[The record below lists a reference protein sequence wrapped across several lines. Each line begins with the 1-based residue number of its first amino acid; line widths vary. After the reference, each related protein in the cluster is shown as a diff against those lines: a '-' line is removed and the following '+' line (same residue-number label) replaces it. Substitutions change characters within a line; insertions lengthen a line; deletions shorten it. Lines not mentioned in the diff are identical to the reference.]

1 MLCVNMVFRCGN
13 TVDENIIIRYLEG
26 KKFDNAIREKLK
38 GLEDFISFKGKKIKD
53 DLILRVVDATNLKI
67 DFFKLEK
74 ILEKISKNSDIDE
87 VKNIYFYE
95 CSAKEDSK
103 KLSSFIDTIKNE
115 VKDDY
120 FLFIKDKDEVSKNKI
135 DSLYLRASTYLK
147 KERVFLVNSYEKNIV
162 KIAENIAGISY
173 LNYKFEEYK
182 NELDII
188 FDEYIV
194 KTIYMIINKIKL
206 QNRNKIFD
214 KKEDDISDF
223 EMLNIKKDYL
233 KEIDYELEIIEKA
246 FDKEIAKIN
255 SKFDLNLEK
264 FEILKYNFKEEIETD
279 ESKISKLYEELLKK
293 DNEKEVKIFK
303 KFKKDKEVIQ
313 TNTEEIEKYLIIEG
327 LKYKMSI
334 KNSIRA
340 YKIKEILKKE

>member
-1 MLCVNMVFRCGN
+1 MLCVNIVFRYGN
-13 TVDENIIIRYLEG
+13 TIDENIILKYLKG
-26 KKFDNAIREKLK
+26 KKFDNIIKEKLK
-38 GLEDFISFKGKKIKD
+38 GLEGFISFKGKKVKD
-53 DLILRVVDATNLKI
+53 DLVLRVVDVTNFKI
-67 DFFKLEK
+67 DFSKLEN
-74 ILEKISKNSDIDE
+74 ILNKISKNSDIDE

-103 KLSSFIDTIKNE
+103 KLSSFIDTIKDE
-115 VKDDY
+115 AKDDY
-120 FLFIKDKDEVSKNKI
+120 YLFIRDKDEVSKNKI
-135 DSLYLRASTYLK
+135 ESLYLRASTYLK
-147 KERVFLVNSYEKNIV
+147 KERVILVDFYEKSIV

-173 LNYKFEEYK
+173 LNYKFQEYK
-182 NELDII
+182 KELDII

-214 KKEDDISDF
+214 KKEDDITDF

-233 KEIDYELEIIEKA
+233 KEIDYEIEIIEKA
-246 FDKEIAKIN
+246 LDKEITKIN
-255 SKFDLNLEK
+255 SKFDLNLEN
-264 FEILKYNFKEEIETD
+264 FEILKYNFKEDIETD

-293 DNEKEVKIFK
+293 DNEKEGRIFK
-303 KFKKDKEVIQ
+303 KFKKDKEAIQ

-334 KNSIRA
+334 KNSIKA